1 MEIGFNPQFLV
12 DALKVAGATSVT
24 MEMKDSMRPG
34 VIKVGQ
40 EFVYVIMPV
49 SLG

>member
-1 MEIGFNPQFLV
+1 
-12 DALKVAGATSVT
+12 VT